1 MKTHLTLLTC
11 LFFLLPN
18 FILGETIDELVKR
31 DGLFYK
37 KNSEIPFSGEV
48 TGQYQGS
55 YKNGK
60 AEGPW
65 IFYYPNGQLFSKGN
79 YKNAL
84 QDGPWIT
91 YNIDGT
97 VNSEE
102 TGTYKNGKKVSN

>member
-18 FILGETIDELVKR
+18 FIFGETIDELVKR
-31 DGLFYK
+31 DGLYYK
-37 KNSEIPFSGEV
+37 KNSDVPFSGKI
-48 TGQYQGS
+48 TGQYRGS

-65 IFYYPNGQLFSKGN
+65 AFYYPNGKLYSKGT

-84 QDGPWIT
+84 QNGPWIT
-91 YNIDGT
+91 YYKDGT
-97 VNSEE
+97 VNPEE
-102 TGTYKNGKKVSN
+102 TGTYKNGKKISD